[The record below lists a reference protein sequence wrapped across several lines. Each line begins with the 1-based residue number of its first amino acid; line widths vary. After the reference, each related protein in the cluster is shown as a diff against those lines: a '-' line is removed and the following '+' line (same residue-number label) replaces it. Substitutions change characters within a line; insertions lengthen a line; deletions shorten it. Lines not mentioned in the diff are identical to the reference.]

1 MFWLFIEAGC
11 SNFFKIII
19 IVFKGGGRE
28 ETCFISS
35 LVPSLLLPF
44 HLTLCF
50 TPWLRSSISYLNEE
64 MFHVVC
70 FIYLKRTHFRILQ
83 ILMISQIIFN
93 FLNQICGTKHTFSVT
108 QWHLGPLK
116 FLGREFLRMHAMLG

>member
-1 MFWLFIEAGC
+1 MFRLFIEAGC
-11 SNFFKIII
+11 SNLFKIII
-19 IVFKGGGRE
+19 IVFKGEGRQ
-28 ETCFISS
+28 ETYFISS

-70 FIYLKRTHFRILQ
+70 FIYLKRVHFRILQ
-83 ILMISQIIFN
+83 ILMISQMIFN
-93 FLNQICGTKHTFSVT
+93 FLNQICGAKHTFSVT
-108 QWHLGPLK
+108 QWHLGLLK
-116 FLGREFLRMHAMLG
+116 FLGREFLKIHAMLG